1 MCVADGSV
9 VMQGGDDEDTTIVG
23 DVLEAVGA
31 TVVGLAQHAKG
42 IVSGE
47 EELVP
52 VEGDKGEVDG
62 GTKEEKR
69 KLA

>member
-1 MCVADGSV
+1 
-9 VMQGGDDEDTTIVG
+9 MQGGAGEEGGGTTIVG

-42 IVSGE
+42 LVAGA

-52 VEGDKGEVDG
+52 VEGEEGKAAG
-62 GTKEEKR
+62 GAKEEEKR
-69 KLA
+69 KTA

>member
-1 MCVADGSV
+1 
-9 VMQGGDDEDTTIVG
+9 MQGGDDEDTTMAG

-31 TVVGLAQHAKG
+31 TVVGLAQHAKR
-42 IVSGE
+42 IVAGE

-52 VEGDKGEVDG
+52 VDGEEGKMAGA
-62 GTKEEKR
+62 KEEKR

>member
-1 MCVADGSV
+1 
-9 VMQGGDDEDTTIVG
+9 MQGGHDEDTTVVG

-42 IVSGE
+42 IVAGE

-52 VEGDKGEVDG
+52 VESEKGKATG
-62 GTKEEKR
+62 GAKKEMR